1 MKKIF
6 KSILRDIKSL
16 DMIILNR
23 WHLHAPIA
31 FIAGCLL
38 YFAIRESI
46 SDTYVATEIA
56 FKIFVTN
63 IFKIFVPSF
72 IGFIF
77 LFSFESF
84 QKSGRIIG
92 ELEKFESDKDLWVGE
107 FFLIIGVIFSYLLW

>member
-38 YFAIRESI
+38 YLAISGTI

-56 FKIFVTN
+56 FKIFV
-63 IFKIFVPSF
+63 PSF

-77 LFSFESF
+77 LFGFELL
-84 QKSGRIIG
+84 QQSGRIIG

-107 FFLIIGVIFSYLLW
+107 FFLIIGVILTHLLW

>member
-1 MKKIF
+1 VKKIF

-31 FIAGCLL
+31 FIAGCIL
-38 YFAIRESI
+38 YLAISGTI
-46 SDTYVATEIA
+46 SDTYFATEIA
-56 FKIFVTN
+56 
-63 IFKIFVPSF
+63 FKIFVPSF

-84 QKSGRIIG
+84 QQSGRIIG

-107 FFLIIGVIFSYLLW
+107 FFLILGVVISYVFGL

>member
-31 FIAGCLL
+31 FIAGCIL
-38 YFAIRESI
+38 YLAISESI
-46 SDTYVATEIA
+46 TDTYVATELA
-56 FKIFVTN
+56 
-63 IFKIFVPSF
+63 FKIFVPSF

-84 QKSGRIIG
+84 QQSGRIIG

-107 FFLIIGVIFSYLLW
+107 FFLILGVLISYIFSL

>member
-38 YFAIRESI
+38 YFAISGTI

-56 FKIFVTN
+56 FKIL
-63 IFKIFVPSF
+63 VPSF
-72 IGFIF
+72 IGFVG
-77 LFSFESF
+77 LWGFEAF
-84 QKSGRIIG
+84 QQNNRIIG
-92 ELEKFESDKDLWVGE
+92 ELERFESDKDLWVGE
-107 FFLIIGVIFSYLLW
+107 FFLILGVVVSYIV

>member
-31 FIAGCLL
+31 FIVGCLL

-46 SDTYVATEIA
+46 TDTYVATEIA
-56 FKIFVTN
+56 
-63 IFKIFVPSF
+63 FKIFVPSF

-77 LFSFESF
+77 LFGFELL
-84 QKSGRIIG
+84 QQSGRIIG
-92 ELEKFESDKDLWVGE
+92 ELERFESDKDLWVGE
-107 FFLIIGVIFSYLLW
+107 FFLVLGVVFSYIFNF

>member
-6 KSILRDIKSL
+6 KSILRDVKSL

-31 FIAGCLL
+31 FIAGCIL
-38 YFAIRESI
+38 FWAISGTI
-46 SDTYVATEIA
+46 SDTYIATEIA
-56 FKIFVTN
+56 
-63 IFKIFVPSF
+63 FKIFVPSF

-77 LFSFESF
+77 LFSFEAF
-84 QKSGRIIG
+84 QQSSRIIG

-107 FFLIIGVIFSYLLW
+107 IFLIIGVIFSYLLW

>member
-1 MKKIF
+1 MEIL
-6 KSILRDIKSL
+6 KSILEDCKNW
-16 DMIILNR
+16 DKFILNR

-38 YFAIRESI
+38 YFAISGTI
-46 SDTYVATEIA
+46 SDTYVATEA

-84 QKSGRIIG
+84 QQSGRIIG

-107 FFLIIGVIFSYLLW
+107 FFLVLGVVFSYIFNF

>member
-31 FIAGCLL
+31 FVAGCIL

-46 SDTYVATEIA
+46 TDIYFATEIA
-56 FKIFVTN
+56 
-63 IFKIFVPSF
+63 FKIFVPSF

-77 LFSFESF
+77 LFSFEAF
-84 QKSGRIIG
+84 QQSGRIIG

-107 FFLIIGVIFSYLLW
+107 IFLIIGVILSHLLW

>member
-1 MKKIF
+1 MKKIL
-6 KSILRDIKSL
+6 KSILKDFNSL

-31 FIAGCLL
+31 FIVGCLL

-46 SDTYVATEIA
+46 TDTYIATQIA
-56 FKIFVTN
+56 
-63 IFKIFVPSF
+63 FKIFVPSF

-77 LFSFESF
+77 LFSFESS
-84 QKSGRIIG
+84 QQSGRIIG

-107 FFLIIGVIFSYLLW
+107 IFLIIGVIFSYLLW

>member
-1 MKKIF
+1 MEIL
-6 KSILRDIKSL
+6 KSILQDCKSW
-16 DMIILNR
+16 DKIILNR

-31 FIAGCLL
+31 FIVGCLL

-46 SDTYVATEIA
+46 TDTYISTEIA
-56 FKIFVTN
+56 
-63 IFKIFVPSF
+63 FKIFVPSF

-84 QKSGRIIG
+84 QQSGRIIG

-107 FFLIIGVIFSYLLW
+107 IFLIIGVIFSYLLW

>member
-38 YFAIRESI
+38 YFAISGTI
-46 SDTYVATEIA
+46 SDTYVATEA
-56 FKIFVTN
+56 FKIFVIN

-84 QKSGRIIG
+84 QQSGRIIG

-107 FFLIIGVIFSYLLW
+107 IFLIIGVIFSYLLW

>member
-1 MKKIF
+1 MKKIL
-6 KSILRDIKSL
+6 KSILRDVKSL

-31 FIAGCLL
+31 FIAGCIL

-46 SDTYVATEIA
+46 TDTYISTELA
-56 FKIFVTN
+56 
-63 IFKIFVPSF
+63 FKIFVPSF

-84 QKSGRIIG
+84 QQSGRIIG
-92 ELEKFESDKDLWVGE
+92 ELEKFESDKDLCVGE
-107 FFLIIGVIFSYLLW
+107 FFLVLGVIFSYIFNF

>member
-6 KSILRDIKSL
+6 KSILKDVKSL

-31 FIAGCLL
+31 FIAGCIL
-38 YFAIRESI
+38 YWAINGTI

-56 FKIFVTN
+56 
-63 IFKIFVPSF
+63 FKIFVPSF

-84 QKSGRIIG
+84 QQSGRIIG

-107 FFLIIGVIFSYLLW
+107 FFLVLGVIFSYIFNF

>member
-1 MKKIF
+1 MKKILQ
-6 KSILRDIKSL
+6 SILRDIKSL

-38 YFAIRESI
+38 YWAISGTI
-46 SDTYVATEIA
+46 SDTYVATEVA
-56 FKIFVTN
+56 FKIF
-63 IFKIFVPSF
+63 IPSF

-77 LFSFESF
+77 LFGFELL
-84 QKSGRIIG
+84 QQSGRIIG
-92 ELEKFESDKDLWVGE
+92 ELERFESDKDLWVGE